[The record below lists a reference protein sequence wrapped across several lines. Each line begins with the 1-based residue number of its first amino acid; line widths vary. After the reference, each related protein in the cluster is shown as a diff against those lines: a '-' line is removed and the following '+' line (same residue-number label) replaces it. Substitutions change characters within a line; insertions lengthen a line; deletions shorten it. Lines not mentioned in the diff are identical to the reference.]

1 MPIQFDGMKKTL
13 GLTLLFLVMAASLMA
28 SPPPPVPEI
37 DPGTGLSALALLSGG
52 FLVLRAVRKR

>member
-1 MPIQFDGMKKTL
+1 MKKTL